1 MAGSDIR
8 INIIGAFQKKGFQ
21 DADKAFNK
29 LQLSAKKLGR
39 TLGIT
44 FSAAAIAAYSKKSI
58 AAANADIK
66 SQRILAQS
74 LKNLGLAYAATDAEG
89 FLERLEGQSGIV
101 KEELRPAFAQLAQV
115 TGSIAKSQNLL
126 NLAFDV
132 AAGSGKEINSVVDI
146 LTKAYLGNRKG
157 LKALNLAYTDAELK
171 AMDFNEVLGLLT
183 AQYAGSGAASLEGFE
198 GKMRKLNVASN
209 KAAETIGKSLINAI
223 QTLSKDDS
231 IDTTV
236 TKMDNLSKAVGRN
249 IEAVADLIAEIQK
262 IPGAGVVGNAIG
274 AIENRISFFSPS
286 NFSNLLNQVRGFQGM
301 GNVSISKSSQ
311 DLQKSILKA
320 EKAAMDAADKR
331 QKAILASLKKEEDAR
346 KKKEALEKARKRAA
360 TIFDME
366 NIQIV
371 AALQG
376 KIDGEQ
382 RARLVA
388 LLALNTEN
396 YKAAEKLADVVIR
409 LNEPAL
415 SALGVMIEAGDS
427 VDDLVKK
434 LITSQAKLAALQ
446 LTAEDFPELDNPF
459 EEWND
464 TLDEILAKLLA
475 ILEMSMGGKKKA
487 GAVDYSVLNRPAL
500 LLSGQ
505 RYQAMLDSIM
515 GGNNPWDTAANAPID
530 YSQTSI
536 GSQANQLAAA
546 RYAAMQQNVNVYV
559 SGNVTSERDLVNT
572 ITEQIYSQQKSGK
585 QIVYSSTGL

>member
-29 LQLSAKKLGR
+29 LSISAKKLGR
-39 TLGIT
+39 IMGVT

-89 FLERLEGQSGIV
+89 FLERLEGQTGIV
-101 KEELRPAFAQLAQV
+101 KEELRPAFAQLAQI
-115 TGSIAKSQNLL
+115 TGSIAQSQKLL
-126 NLAFDV
+126 GIAFDV
-132 AAGSGKEINSVVDI
+132 SAGSGKDINSVIDI

-171 AMDFNEVLGLLT
+171 AMDFSEVLAILT
-183 AQYAGSGAASLEGFE
+183 TQYAGSGAASLEGFE
-198 GKMRKLNVASN
+198 GKMRKLNVASG
-209 KAAETIGKSLINAI
+209 KAAETIGKSLITAI
-223 QTLSKDDS
+223 ETLSKDDS

-236 TKMDNLSKAVGRN
+236 TKMDNLSKAIGRN

-286 NFSNLLNQVRGFQGM
+286 NFMNLLNQVRGFQGM
-301 GNVSISKSSQ
+301 GNVSISRSSQ

-320 EKAAMDAADKR
+320 EKAAQTAADKR

-346 KKKEALEKARKRAA
+346 KKREALEKARKRAA

-415 SALGVMIEAGDS
+415 NALGVMIEAGDS

-434 LITSQAKLAALQ
+434 LITSQARLAALQ

-459 EEWND
+459 EEWENS
-464 TLDEILAKLLA
+464 LEK
-475 ILEMSMGGKKKA
+475 ILEMLMAILGMQS
-487 GAVDYSVLNRPAL
+487 GAIDYSKT
-500 LLSGQ
+500 
-505 RYQAMLDSIM
+505 SIM
-515 GGNNPWDTAANAPID
+515 SPANQLAAARYEALYQSIVGGNNPYERVPAPID
-530 YSQTSI
+530 YSQTSRF
-536 GSQANQLAAA
+536 SQ
-546 RYAAMQQNVNVYV
+546 
-559 SGNVTSERDLVNT
+559 SID
-572 ITEQIYSQQKSGK
+572 
-585 QIVYSSTGL
+585 

>member
-29 LQLSAKKLGR
+29 LSISAKKLGR
-39 TLGIT
+39 IMGVT

-89 FLERLEGQSGIV
+89 FIDRLQRQTGILDD
-101 KEELRPAFAQLAQV
+101 ELRPAFAQLAQI
-115 TGSIAKSQNLL
+115 TGSIAKSQKLL
-126 NLAFDV
+126 SLAFDV
-132 AAGSGKEINSVVDI
+132 SAGSGKDINSVVDI

-171 AMDFNEVLGLLT
+171 AMDFSEVLAILT
-183 AQYAGSGAASLEGFE
+183 TQYAGSGAASLEGFE
-198 GKMRKLNVASN
+198 GKMRKLNVASV
-209 KAAETIGKSLINAI
+209 KAAETIGKSLITAI
-223 QTLSKDDS
+223 ETLSKDDS

-236 TKMDNLSKAVGRN
+236 TKMDNLSKAIGRN

-262 IPGAGVVGNAIG
+262 IPGAGVIGNAIG

-286 NFSNLLNQVRGFQGM
+286 NFMNLLNQVRGFQGM

-311 DLQKSILKA
+311 DSQRSIIAL
-320 EKAAMDAADKR
+320 EKAAKHAADKR
-331 QKAILASLKKEEDAR
+331 QKAILASLKKEQDAR

-360 TIFDME
+360 ALFDLE

-382 RARLVA
+382 RTRLVT

-396 YKAAEKLADVVIR
+396 YKAAEKLADVVVR

-415 SALGVMIEAGDS
+415 RNLGVMVEAGDS
-427 VDDLVKK
+427 VDDLIKK

-459 EEWND
+459 DEWED
-464 TLDEILAKLLA
+464 SLDKILKMLMQILAMASGKVASIPRPVQPKTGPGSGASANEWMRMMDQLA
-475 ILEMSMGGKKKA
+475 RVGQAPAISPSMDLGM
-487 GAVDYSVLNRPAL
+487 D
-500 LLSGQ
+500 LSGLFTNASTSN
-505 RYQAMLDSIM
+505 QA
-515 GGNNPWDTAANAPID
+515 
-530 YSQTSI
+530 
-536 GSQANQLAAA
+536 
-546 RYAAMQQNVNVYV
+546 NVNVYV
-559 SGNVTSERDLVNT
+559 QGNVTSENDLVST
-572 ITEQIYSQQKSGK
+572 ITQQIYNQQKSGK
-585 QIVYSSTGL
+585 QIVYSGTTI